1 MKHVICPERHAG
13 SEPTLFL
20 AGGISNCPNWHDSL
34 AKLLETSRLTLLN
47 PRREN
52 FPMDDPEASRFQIE
66 WEFEH
71 LHRAHAVSFWFPC
84 QTLCPIT
91 LYELGV
97 WISSAKPVF
106 VGLHPE
112 YGRRIDV
119 EIQTSLAR
127 PGFQPVYSL
136 EDLAQQVL
144 AWERSLGL

>member
-1 MKHVICPERHAG
+1 M
-13 SEPTLFL
+13 
-20 AGGISNCPNWHDSL
+20 GI
-34 AKLLETSRLTLLN
+34 
-47 PRREN
+47 
-52 FPMDDPEASRFQIE
+52 
-66 WEFEH
+66 EH
-71 LHRAHAVSFWFPC
+71 LHQARAVSFWFPC

-91 LYELGV
+91 LYELGA
-97 WISSAKPVF
+97 WISSDKPVF